1 MAVAVGRRGWWR
13 LVAAGA
19 LSAAFVIGLFA
30 LARWVRVSSDWPTAK
45 SDNILLIGI
54 LVVGLIPMELLVID
68 ALIRRGGKLSFQGI
82 AIDLAAGPPAVDLR
96 IDTNIGVVGETV
108 SDTSSTQIL
117 DTLKRAAN
125 SDVVV
130 VDLENGTAWW
140 ETRLFILAAGAAR
153 TGSPRAIV
161 FVTSE
166 RAQSRAFLGW
176 ATPASLIEALC
187 EPSNPRHTIYRKAHA
202 LALDAGEQWQKAID
216 GAPPGGAP
224 TAPAGLTTF
233 PWNLNSVAWNGRPNP
248 FATEQ
253 FLAMDLGQQI
263 EESWRAVPFQAGPG
277 VSSAEKFPRAV
288 MITEASVCSQFARQL
303 RRTAIE
309 EDAAKDNQVAL
320 FLADSG
326 QFVAI
331 THSGSLVRL
340 APRSAVLDDL
350 VQQLLVSSLAN
361 DG

>member
-1 MAVAVGRRGWWR
+1 MAVPVGRRGWWR
-13 LVAAGA
+13 LAAAGSFSVAA
-19 LSAAFVIGLFA
+19 VIGLFA
-30 LARWVRVSSDWPTAK
+30 LARWARVSSDWPTAK

-82 AIDLAAGPPAVDLR
+82 AIDLAVGPPTVDLQ
-96 IDTNIGVVGETV
+96 IDTNIGLSGETV
-108 SDTSSTQIL
+108 SDTASTQIL

-140 ETRLFILAAGAAR
+140 ETRLFILAAGGAR

-161 FVTSE
+161 FVTAE
-166 RAQSRAFLGW
+166 RGQSRAFLGW
-176 ATPASLIEALC
+176 AAPASLIEALC
-187 EPSNPRHTIYRKAHA
+187 EPSNPRHAIYRKARA
-202 LALDAGEQWQKAID
+202 LALDAGEQWQKVID
-216 GAPPGGAP
+216 STPPGGP
-224 TAPAGLTTF
+224 LTIPAGLTTS
-233 PWNLNSVAWNGRPNP
+233 PWNLSGVAWNGRPNP

-263 EESWRAVPFQAGPG
+263 EDSWRAVPSPSGASP
-277 VSSAEKFPRAV
+277 AERFPRAV
-288 MITEASVCSQFARQL
+288 MITEASVRSQFGRQL
-303 RRTAIE
+303 HRTAIE
-309 EDAAKDNQVAL
+309 EDAAKADQAAL
-320 FLADSG
+320 FLAGSG

-331 THSGSLVRL
+331 THDGSYVRL
-340 APRSAVLDDL
+340 APRSAVLEGL

-361 DG
+361 GG